1 MLRIGEGV
9 IESLS
14 PLMCYDRCGFSFSSG
29 SLRARSPK
37 FLSLFGTPLSYV
49 RAESI
54 RKPIS
59 ETEKPHTFF
68 WRWCGRVA
76 YGRTLLTGDGYH
88 MAKWI
93 VSQAENETRTKNLN
107 VVTTAARAGSKA
119 RRAGLFSDAARAG
132 LPVKSF

>member
-1 MLRIGEGV
+1 MIAAVSRFRPVASAPALPSSCRCLERHFQTSERNQFESRSLKLRN
-9 IESLS
+9 
-14 PLMCYDRCGFSFSSG
+14 
-29 SLRARSPK
+29 RA
-37 FLSLFGTPLSYV
+37 
-49 RAESI
+49 
-54 RKPIS
+54 
-59 ETEKPHTFF
+59 HFF
-68 WRWCGRVA
+68 WRWCARVT